1 MNNNHEFYLK
11 IIEDIKN
18 IIHVELNEEKINL
31 GIEKIKLR
39 INILNFKNTEEYYEY
54 YLNNIESERKNLISI
69 LTNHTTE
76 FFREPEHFD
85 YLADEFFPRYIK
97 NKKSLRIWS
106 AAASVGKEVYSIAIC
121 YLEVCFSLGLKYDSI
136 PQIEILGTDIDELS
150 IQKCQNGIYLA
161 TDIEKEMGKVLIKKY
176 FDYGENELKNYVRIK
191 DSVFKLCK
199 FKVHN
204 LLDSSNE
211 IGKFDVIFIRNII
224 IYYKRKEVKDIIMRL
239 KNNLES
245 NGILVLGHS
254 ESLSNLDLPFIHI
267 KNSIYT
273 LNLKPN
279 DDLTRVFVIDDT
291 LTMRDFL
298 RKILTKEENFLIIGE
313 AENPIEAMEKLEKL
327 ELQPHVIVLDLN
339 MPKMNGIEYLELLK
353 NKPHPP
359 IVIMSSMSFD
369 EADNGIKCLE
379 LGAFDYIEK
388 PSGVHSP
395 KEISNIRNV
404 ITQARKSIKSFELKN
419 KQLSKQRLL
428 SMNPLPK
435 KFIKP
440 DLIAIGSSTGGVEA
454 LQTILL
460 QLKTNFPPI
469 VIVQHIPEYFS
480 QALANRLSELCKFKV
495 FEGKNRQI
503 LEPNCVYLAPGGK
516 QMRIIEEKSK
526 LLLEINDSE
535 KINMHKPSI
544 DYLFYSLVNLK
555 NEINICAIILTGMG
569 SDGANGLKELYNK
582 NAFTIAQDEESCVVF
597 GMPKEAIALGG
608 VHQVA
613 PLHEIPNILKKIL

>member
-428 SMNPLPK
+428 SLNPLPK